1 MSNPAKIRINVNTRA
16 LPKMAGLLS
25 NTVILGANAYLI
37 TSSIAHQFR
46 DRKQQRVSQTLEMG
60 AQMASALAG
69 ITKIIVEAVEHGQTD
84 NSL

>member
-46 DRKQQRVSQTLEMG
+46 DRKHQRVSQTLEMG

-69 ITKIIVEAVEHGQTD
+69 ITKIIVEAVERGQTD